1 MGKFNVKRNEEILN
15 WIYKKKWCDMK
26 TCNFNSNISV
36 KEEII
41 SGLKLKFKTWQSF
54 IQVLL
59 IFERELLGRFQFI
72 YENTFYWNFK

>member
-1 MGKFNVKRNEEILN
+1 
-15 WIYKKKWCDMK
+15 MK

-36 KEEII
+36 REETI

-59 IFERELLGRFQFI
+59 IFEGELLGRYQNLFMKILFTETLNKVI
-72 YENTFYWNFK
+72 LFTKYLIF